1 MFEWGLKN
9 SKNPVCYNGNIFT
22 KELFDEFHEKYP
34 DASSVM
40 IGRGALKDPFLAE
53 KIKGINNGG
62 YDRLIEFHDIILTG
76 YKKILSGDKAIL
88 FKMKELWGYM
98 IDVFGLEEK
107 EKYAKKIK
115 KVQKLSEYEVLIH
128 NIFTIATGW

>member
-1 MFEWGLKN
+1 
-9 SKNPVCYNGNIFT
+9 
-22 KELFDEFHEKYP
+22 
-34 DASSVM
+34 
-40 IGRGALKDPFLAE
+40 
-53 KIKGINNGG
+53 
-62 YDRLIEFHDIILTG
+62 
-76 YKKILSGDKAIL
+76 
-88 FKMKELWGYM
+88 M